1 MLMRRPVS
9 WPYSSI
15 GKSLMT
21 ILPSCMV
28 ISGVNVHLP
37 EQNRRFNGLKR
48 NLSAMPDQVI
58 SSDERPR
65 SSLEMTWSGM
75 ADKFLFNPLNR
86 LFCSGRCTFTPEMT
100 MHEGKIVI
108 SDFPM
113 LEYGH
118 ETGRLINIL
127 LKLVFQRAWLRRK
140 LSESGNPV
148 FLWQDEFQYFVT
160 RRDNFFQQTCR
171 GSRVDR

>member
-37 EQNRRFNGLKR
+37 EQNRRFIGLKR

-58 SSDERPR
+58 SSDERGR
-65 SSLEMTWSGM
+65 SSKEGHLRKMYCVAKSRSLHWSG
-75 ADKFLFNPLNR
+75 
-86 LFCSGRCTFTPEMT
+86 
-100 MHEGKIVI
+100 V
-108 SDFPM
+108 
-113 LEYGH
+113 
-118 ETGRLINIL
+118 
-127 LKLVFQRAWLRRK
+127 
-140 LSESGNPV
+140 SES
-148 FLWQDEFQYFVT
+148 LRSLMEAMSRAQYDSFCHASSSNSPGRV
-160 RRDNFFQQTCR
+160 
-171 GSRVDR
+171 GSDLMRSEEHT